1 MAKKEERQQFIL
13 HEVRMHSR
21 ILLTDIAHMLNVSI
35 DTIRRDIKELDEEG
49 KLKKVHGGAISIG
62 FHYNSSDSTKEIYAS
77 ADKAVIAQKAIDL
90 IEPKSVVLISGGT
103 TNLELV
109 KHLPPKFNATFFTPS
124 LPVAIELMAH
134 PNIEVIFIGGK
145 LSRDAQITVGG
156 SALNTLSEIKVD
168 LCFMGTG
175 YLDPIN
181 GLTEFDW
188 EVVQMKK
195 AMINASKKVVSLT
208 ISEKLNSSQR
218 YKICEIQ
225 SITTLITEL
234 DSDSPILDPYRE
246 GNITVL

>member
-1 MAKKEERQQFIL
+1 MAKKEDRQQFIL

-21 ILLTDIAHMLNVSI
+21 ILLSDIATLLNVSI
-35 DTIRRDIKELDEEG
+35 DTVRRDIKELDEEG
-49 KLKKVHGGAISIG
+49 KLRKVHGGAISIG
-62 FHYNSSDSTKEIYAS
+62 FHYSNDAIKDIYAHES
-77 ADKAVIAQKAIDL
+77 KAVIAQKAIKL

-109 KHLPPKFNATFFTPS
+109 KHLPPKLSATFFTPS

-134 PNIEVIFIGGK
+134 SNIEVIFIGGK
-145 LSRDAQITVGG
+145 LSRDAQITIGG

-168 LCFMGTG
+168 IFFMGTG
-175 YLDPIN
+175 YLDQTN

-195 AMINASKKVVSLT
+195 AMINASKKVVSLS
-208 ISEKLNSSQR
+208 ISEKLNSQQR

-225 SITTLITEL
+225 AINTLITEL
-234 DSDSPILDPYRE
+234 DPSDETLKAYSDKGI
-246 GNITVL
+246 NVL

>member
-21 ILLTDIAHMLNVSI
+21 ILLTDVAHLLHVSI
-35 DTIRRDIKELDEEG
+35 DTVRRDIKELDEQG

-62 FHYNSSDSTKEIYAS
+62 FHYSNDVTRDIYAS
-77 ADKAVIAQKAIDL
+77 ESKAIIAQKAVNL

-109 KHLPPKFNATFFTPS
+109 KHLPPRLVATFFTPS

-145 LSRDAQITVGG
+145 LSRDAQITIGG
-156 SALNTLSEIKVD
+156 SALNVLNEIKVD
-168 LCFMGTG
+168 IFFMGTG
-175 YLDPIN
+175 YLDPVN

-195 AMINASKKVVSLT
+195 AMISASKKVVSLT
-208 ISEKLNSSQR
+208 ISEKLNSVQR
-218 YKICEIQ
+218 YKICDIQ
-225 SITTLITEL
+225 AIDMLITEL
-234 DSDSPILDPYRE
+234 DTHSPVLQPYKNE
-246 GNITVL
+246 GVKLL